1 MLHGWNIRQKLRVG
15 IALLLVA
22 VSTLAIGGFTN
33 AYAFRGL
40 VRSISRRAT
49 EIPMSVSLA
58 QHVSALR
65 ATVPNHELAEI
76 DLTDYPEEHPIGGL
90 LSLEFEQHLKHV
102 RQSLHRYRERLEDNA
117 QETGQ
122 IGDIR
127 HELQTVGEMESVLA
141 RIAGLKPDSQT
152 NWLLSDPRQREEL
165 RSEVEHLN
173 QMAETLPTYLQE
185 RMFALQG
192 DVRGHYRFWI
202 ILTWFTSLSAG
213 ALLILLGQL
222 FYRWVFQP
230 LDQLIVGSRRVASGE
245 FSHRIH
251 LHSGDEMEELAHAMN
266 HMTERFQQIRDDLDQ
281 QVQQRTREVI
291 RGEQLASVGFL
302 AAGVAHEINNPLASI
317 ALCAESLEQQLPEW
331 LESVGARHSGD
342 WDSTDEPLNDLTAG
356 LDGDQ
361 AAEADPFRSLVQD
374 YLRMIQDEAFRC
386 KAITERLLDF
396 SRLGDLEKHPTDL
409 DELVQGVV
417 DMVRH
422 VGNYKHKQV
431 EFHATGPIVAPVNA
445 QEIKQ
450 VVLNLIT
457 NGLES
462 LDPGGTVRIRLT
474 SQRQQAVLEV
484 SDNGCGMTDEIKAH
498 LFEPFFTRRRDGQGT
513 GLGMSISYRI
523 INEHGG
529 TIDVH
534 SDGPGQ
540 GSRITVRLP
549 LENANK
555 EQRHRYQA
563 A

>member
-22 VSTLAIGGFTN
+22 VSTLALGGFTN

-76 DLTDYPEEHPIGGL
+76 DLTDDPDEHPIGGL

-102 RQSLHRYRERLEDNA
+102 RQSLLRYRKRLEDNA
-117 QETGQ
+117 QENGQ

-127 HELQTVGEMESVLA
+127 HELNTVDEMETVLA
-141 RIAGLKPDSQT
+141 RIAGLKPDPKA
-152 NWLLSDPRQREEL
+152 NWLLPDARQREEL
-165 RSEVEHLN
+165 RNEVEHLN
-173 QMAETLPTYLQE
+173 QLAETLPTYLQE

-230 LDQLIVGSRRVASGE
+230 LDQLIVGSRRVAAGE

-251 LHSGDEMEELAHAMN
+251 LDSGDEMEELAQSMN

-331 LESVGARHSGD
+331 LDSVRERTASD
-342 WDSTDEPLNDLTAG
+342 WPNSLANVDDSDETSRDDVSA
-356 LDGDQ
+356 DD
-361 AAEADPFRSLVQD
+361 DPFRALVQD

-396 SRLGDLEKHPTDL
+396 SRLGDLEKHQTDL
-409 DELVQGVV
+409 DDLVRGVV

-422 VGNYKHKQV
+422 VGNYKLKQI
-431 EFHATGPIVAPVNA
+431 EFHSTGAIIAPVNA

-462 LDPGGTVRIRLT
+462 LDPGGTVHVQLT
-474 SQRQQAVLEV
+474 HKRQQAILEV
-484 SDNGCGMTDEIKAH
+484 TDNGCGMTDEIKAH

-529 TIDVH
+529 TIEVH

-555 EQRHRYQA
+555 EHRHRYQA